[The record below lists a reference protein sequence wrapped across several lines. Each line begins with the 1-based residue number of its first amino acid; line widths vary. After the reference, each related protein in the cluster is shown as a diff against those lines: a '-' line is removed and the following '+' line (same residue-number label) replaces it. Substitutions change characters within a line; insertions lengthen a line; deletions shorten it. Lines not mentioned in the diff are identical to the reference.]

1 MSQPLFGTLA
11 TAIVMAIALAFI
23 SLFEFPTFAGTV
35 SFFLLCLIPA
45 QIVMV
50 VTWGAKV
57 PFAPGLGQPRAGIV
71 LLAVNLLM
79 GMLLMPL
86 VLQVAGEGIRP
97 PGPVPSHFAI
107 VVVPTT
113 FCLAIMFGGWP
124 FTAVIRN
131 RVTAGLGLLAT
142 SYAITYVLFRTFFG
156 YGFLEGTPADL
167 ASAPAGPFNAVMALV
182 FDLTSLAVM
191 FLVLCFDL
199 WPFTRGPRLMT
210 QPVLGIVWTLV
221 ALAAGGALM
230 YVGVGV
236 MGADPMI
243 FLTRVPVPFIF
254 GSIVVL
260 NMLQGRLWSGLAQPL
275 KGVATA
281 STAMALGIA
290 LASIY
295 GRLAP
300 VVTGPLP
307 SGPPNYA
314 YEIWLANA
322 LLSVTFPFLI
332 YLAAF
337 FAYWPLLPAAREIP
351 KGDAAAAS

>member
-1 MSQPLFGTLA
+1 MSQPLLGTLA
-11 TAIVMAIALAFI
+11 TAIAIAVSLAFI
-23 SLFEFPTFAGTV
+23 SLFEFATFAGTV
-35 SFFLLCLIPA
+35 SFFLLCLIPT

-50 VTWGAKV
+50 VIWGAKV
-57 PFAPGLGQPRAGIV
+57 PFAPGLGQPGTGIV
-71 LLAVNLLM
+71 LLTINLLI
-79 GMLLMPL
+79 GALLTPL
-86 VLQVAGEGIRP
+86 VLQVVGEGISP

-107 VVVPTT
+107 IAVPTT

-131 RVTAGLGLLAT
+131 RVAAGLGLLAT
-142 SYAITYVLFRTFFG
+142 SYAITFVLFRTFFG

-167 ASAPAGPFNAVMALV
+167 TSAPDGPFNAVMALV
-182 FDLTSLAVM
+182 FDVTCLAVM

-199 WPFTRGPRLMT
+199 WPFTRWPRLMK
-210 QPVLGIVWTLV
+210 QPVLGIAWTLV

-230 YVGVGV
+230 YAGIGV

-243 FLTRVPVPFIF
+243 FLTRVSVPFIF
-254 GSIVVL
+254 GSIIVL
-260 NMLQGRLWSGLAQPL
+260 NMLQGRLGSGLAQPL
-275 KGVATA
+275 KGLANATA
-281 STAMALGIA
+281 ALAIGVA

-300 VVTGPLP
+300 VVTGSLP
-307 SGPPNYA
+307 SGPPGYE

-337 FAYWPLLPAAREIP
+337 FAYWPIPAAREVP
-351 KGDAAAAS
+351 KGEGAAAS